1 MLELTLRE
9 STELGHDYIGTE
21 HLLLAMLAE
30 GEGVGVQVLGGL
42 GVDPAAL
49 RTTVLDRVRAPAS

>member
-1 MLELTLRE
+1 
-9 STELGHDYIGTE
+9 
-21 HLLLAMLAE
+21 MLAE